1 MEQNDASVLV
11 DNQRAAKGLRL
22 RSLLVLL
29 LLEAGRPLTVPDLVR
44 SAHRWGFSVEGRAG
58 KTISDAL
65 RWEIRRG
72 RVRKLGRGVYAVG
85 TVDKVT
91 KHRMRRRL
99 SETRDP
105 AQIRLDRYLA
115 SLRR

>member
-1 MEQNDASVLV
+1 MERNEASVVV
-11 DNQRAAKGLRL
+11 DDQRVAKGLRL

-44 SAHRWGFSVEGRAG
+44 GAERWGFSVEGRAG
-58 KTISDAL
+58 KTVADAL

-72 RVRKLGRGVYAVG
+72 RVRRVARGVYAAG

-99 SETRDP
+99 TETRDP
-105 AQIRLDRYLA
+105 AQIRLERYLA